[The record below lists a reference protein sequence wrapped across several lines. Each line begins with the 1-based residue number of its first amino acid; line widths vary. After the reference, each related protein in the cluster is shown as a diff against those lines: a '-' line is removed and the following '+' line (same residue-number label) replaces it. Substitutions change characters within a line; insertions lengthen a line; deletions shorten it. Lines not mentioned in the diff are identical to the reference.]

1 MTQFSRNLALL
12 APVALAISGLFV
24 TLVAPDA
31 SGEPD
36 SARSAAK
43 PALAVTTTLPKLV
56 VLPVRVQANGNI
68 AAWQEAII
76 GTEADGLR
84 LAEVNFNVG
93 DVVRRGQVLA
103 RFASATVDAELA
115 QSRSVLAEAEAI
127 LAEASSNAVRAQEL
141 KASGALSEQQIQQY
155 LTAERTARARLE
167 GAKAAVQTQQ
177 LRLAQTQVLAPDD
190 GVISVRTATVGAV
203 LPSGQEL
210 FRIIRRGRL
219 EWRAEVAAPELAR
232 LRPGQQ
238 VTLTPAG
245 GQPVRGMVRVVAP
258 VVDTRTRSGLV
269 YVDIPVAGAARAG
282 MFARGD
288 IEVDSGKP
296 TVTLPQAAV
305 AQRDGFSYVMRIG
318 PDFRVMETKV
328 TLGRRAGDRVEVVS
342 GIDTGTTVVASGV
355 GFLGDGDL
363 VQVVDG
369 AAAAVGAARS
379 PGEAPNRR

>member
-1 MTQFSRNLALL
+1 VTQFSRNLALL

-219 EWRAEVAAPELAR
+219 EWRAEVAAPELVR

-318 PDFRVMETKV
+318 PDYRVMETKV

-342 GIDTGTTVVASGV
+342 GIDNGTTVVASGV

-363 VQVVDG
+363 VRVVDG

>member
-219 EWRAEVAAPELAR
+219 EWRAEVAAPELVR

-318 PDFRVMETKV
+318 PDYRVMETKV

-342 GIDTGTTVVASGV
+342 GIDIGTTVVASGV

>member
-219 EWRAEVAAPELAR
+219 EWRAEVAAPELVR

-282 MFARGD
+282 MFARGE

-318 PDFRVMETKV
+318 PDYRVMETKV

-369 AAAAVGAARS
+369 AAAAVGSARS

>member
-93 DVVRRGQVLA
+93 DFVRRGQVLA

-155 LTAERTARARLE
+155 L
-167 GAKAAVQTQQ
+167 
-177 LRLAQTQVLAPDD
+177 
-190 GVISVRTATVGAV
+190 
-203 LPSGQEL
+203 
-210 FRIIRRGRL
+210 
-219 EWRAEVAAPELAR
+219 
-232 LRPGQQ
+232 
-238 VTLTPAG
+238 
-245 GQPVRGMVRVVAP
+245 
-258 VVDTRTRSGLV
+258 
-269 YVDIPVAGAARAG
+269 
-282 MFARGD
+282 
-288 IEVDSGKP
+288 
-296 TVTLPQAAV
+296 
-305 AQRDGFSYVMRIG
+305 
-318 PDFRVMETKV
+318 
-328 TLGRRAGDRVEVVS
+328 
-342 GIDTGTTVVASGV
+342 
-355 GFLGDGDL
+355 
-363 VQVVDG
+363 
-369 AAAAVGAARS
+369 
-379 PGEAPNRR
+379 

>member
-1 MTQFSRNLALL
+1 VTQFSRNLALL

-219 EWRAEVAAPELAR
+219 EWRAEVAAPELVR

-318 PDFRVMETKV
+318 PDYRVMETKV

>member
-1 MTQFSRNLALL
+1 MTKFSRNLALL

-219 EWRAEVAAPELAR
+219 EWRAEVAAPELVR

-318 PDFRVMETKV
+318 PDYRVMETKV

-342 GIDTGTTVVASGV
+342 GIDIGTTVVASGV

>member
-1 MTQFSRNLALL
+1 VTQFSRNLALL

-177 LRLAQTQVLAPDD
+177 LRLTQTQVLAPDD

-219 EWRAEVAAPELAR
+219 EWRAEVAAPELVR

-318 PDFRVMETKV
+318 PDYRVMETKV

-342 GIDTGTTVVASGV
+342 GIDIGTTVVASGV

>member
-12 APVALAISGLFV
+12 APVALAVSGLFV

-219 EWRAEVAAPELAR
+219 EWRAEVAAPELVR

-282 MFARGD
+282 MFARGE

-318 PDFRVMETKV
+318 PDYRVMETKV

>member
-219 EWRAEVAAPELAR
+219 EWRAEVAAPELVR

-282 MFARGD
+282 MFARGE

-318 PDFRVMETKV
+318 PDYRVMETKV

-342 GIDTGTTVVASGV
+342 GIDIGTTVVASGV

>member
-1 MTQFSRNLALL
+1 VTQFSRNLALL
-12 APVALAISGLFV
+12 APVALAVSGLFV

-219 EWRAEVAAPELAR
+219 EWRAEVAAPELVR

-282 MFARGD
+282 MFARGE

-318 PDFRVMETKV
+318 PDYRVMETKV

>member
-1 MTQFSRNLALL
+1 VTQFSRNLALL

-258 VVDTRTRSGLV
+258 VVDIRTRSGLV

-318 PDFRVMETKV
+318 PDYRVMETKV

>member
-219 EWRAEVAAPELAR
+219 EWRAEVAAPELVR

-282 MFARGD
+282 MFARGE

-296 TVTLPQAAV
+296 AVTLPQAAV

-318 PDFRVMETKV
+318 PDYRVMETKV

>member
-1 MTQFSRNLALL
+1 VTQFSRNLALL

-219 EWRAEVAAPELAR
+219 EWRAEVAAPELVR

-282 MFARGD
+282 MFARGE

-318 PDFRVMETKV
+318 PDYRVMETKV

-342 GIDTGTTVVASGV
+342 GIDIGTTVVASGV

>member
-1 MTQFSRNLALL
+1 VTQFSRNLALL

-219 EWRAEVAAPELAR
+219 EWRAEVAAPELVR

-282 MFARGD
+282 MFARGE

-318 PDFRVMETKV
+318 PDYRVMETKV

-369 AAAAVGAARS
+369 AAAAVGPARS

>member
-203 LPSGQEL
+203 
-210 FRIIRRGRL
+210 F
-219 EWRAEVAAPELAR
+219 
-232 LRPGQQ
+232 
-238 VTLTPAG
+238 
-245 GQPVRGMVRVVAP
+245 
-258 VVDTRTRSGLV
+258 
-269 YVDIPVAGAARAG
+269 
-282 MFARGD
+282 
-288 IEVDSGKP
+288 GK
-296 TVTLPQAAV
+296 L
-305 AQRDGFSYVMRIG
+305 
-318 PDFRVMETKV
+318 
-328 TLGRRAGDRVEVVS
+328 L
-342 GIDTGTTVVASGV
+342 
-355 GFLGDGDL
+355 
-363 VQVVDG
+363 
-369 AAAAVGAARS
+369 
-379 PGEAPNRR
+379 

>member
-1 MTQFSRNLALL
+1 VTQFSRNLALL

-219 EWRAEVAAPELAR
+219 EWRAEVAAPELVR

-318 PDFRVMETKV
+318 PDYRVMETKV

-342 GIDTGTTVVASGV
+342 GIDIGTTVVASGV

>member
-1 MTQFSRNLALL
+1 VTQFSRNLALL

-219 EWRAEVAAPELAR
+219 EWRAEVAAPELVR

-282 MFARGD
+282 MFARGE

-305 AQRDGFSYVMRIG
+305 AQRDGFSSVMRIG
-318 PDFRVMETKV
+318 PDYRVMETKV

>member
-1 MTQFSRNLALL
+1 MNQFSRNLALL

-219 EWRAEVAAPELAR
+219 EWRAEVAAPELVR

-282 MFARGD
+282 MFARGE

-318 PDFRVMETKV
+318 PDYRVMETKV

-342 GIDTGTTVVASGV
+342 GIDIGTTVVASGV

>member
-1 MTQFSRNLALL
+1 
-12 APVALAISGLFV
+12 LFV

-219 EWRAEVAAPELAR
+219 EWRAEVAAPELVR

-282 MFARGD
+282 MFARGE

-318 PDFRVMETKV
+318 PDYRVMETKV

>member
-219 EWRAEVAAPELAR
+219 EWRAEVAAPELVR

-318 PDFRVMETKV
+318 PDYRVMETKV

>member
-219 EWRAEVAAPELAR
+219 EWRAEVAAPELVR

-269 YVDIPVAGAARAG
+269 YVDIPVTGAARAG
-282 MFARGD
+282 MFARGE

-318 PDFRVMETKV
+318 PDYRVMETKV

-342 GIDTGTTVVASGV
+342 GIDIGTTVVASGV

>member
-219 EWRAEVAAPELAR
+219 EWRAEVAAPELVR

-282 MFARGD
+282 MFARGE

>member
-43 PALAVTTTLPKLV
+43 PALAVTTTLPKLI

-219 EWRAEVAAPELAR
+219 EWRAEVAAPELVR

-282 MFARGD
+282 MFARGE

-318 PDFRVMETKV
+318 PDYRVMETKV

-369 AAAAVGAARS
+369 AAAAVGPARS

>member
-1 MTQFSRNLALL
+1 
-12 APVALAISGLFV
+12 
-24 TLVAPDA
+24 
-31 SGEPD
+31 
-36 SARSAAK
+36 
-43 PALAVTTTLPKLV
+43 
-56 VLPVRVQANGNI
+56 
-68 AAWQEAII
+68 
-76 GTEADGLR
+76 
-84 LAEVNFNVG
+84 
-93 DVVRRGQVLA
+93 
-103 RFASATVDAELA
+103 
-115 QSRSVLAEAEAI
+115 
-127 LAEASSNAVRAQEL
+127 
-141 KASGALSEQQIQQY
+141 
-155 LTAERTARARLE
+155 
-167 GAKAAVQTQQ
+167 VQTQQ

-219 EWRAEVAAPELAR
+219 EWRAEVAAPELVR

-269 YVDIPVAGAARAG
+269 YVDIPVTGAARAG

-318 PDFRVMETKV
+318 PDYRVMETKV

>member
-1 MTQFSRNLALL
+1 VTQFSRNLALL

-219 EWRAEVAAPELAR
+219 EWRAEVAAPELVR

-318 PDFRVMETKV
+318 PDYRVMETKV

-363 VQVVDG
+363 VRVVDG

>member
-127 LAEASSNAVRAQEL
+127 LAQASSNAVRAQEL

-219 EWRAEVAAPELAR
+219 EWRAEVAAPELVR

-282 MFARGD
+282 MFARGE

-318 PDFRVMETKV
+318 PDYRVMETKV

>member
-1 MTQFSRNLALL
+1 MNQFSRNLALL

-282 MFARGD
+282 MFARGE

-318 PDFRVMETKV
+318 PDYRVMETKV

-342 GIDTGTTVVASGV
+342 GIDIGTTVVASGV

>member
-1 MTQFSRNLALL
+1 MNQFSRNLALL

-219 EWRAEVAAPELAR
+219 EWRAEVAAPELVR

-282 MFARGD
+282 MFARGE

-318 PDFRVMETKV
+318 PDYRVMETKV

-369 AAAAVGAARS
+369 AAAAVGPARS

>member
-219 EWRAEVAAPELAR
+219 EWRAEVAAPELVR

-282 MFARGD
+282 MFARGE

-318 PDFRVMETKV
+318 PDYRVMETKV

>member
-127 LAEASSNAVRAQEL
+127 LAQASSNAVRAQEL

-219 EWRAEVAAPELAR
+219 EWRAEVAAPELVR

-318 PDFRVMETKV
+318 PDYRVMETKV

-342 GIDTGTTVVASGV
+342 GIDIGTTVVASGV

>member
-219 EWRAEVAAPELAR
+219 EWRAEVAAPELVR

-318 PDFRVMETKV
+318 PDYRVMETKV

-363 VQVVDG
+363 VRVVDG

>member
-1 MTQFSRNLALL
+1 VTQFSRNLALL

-219 EWRAEVAAPELAR
+219 EWRAEVAAPELVR

-282 MFARGD
+282 MFARGE

-318 PDFRVMETKV
+318 PDYRVMETKV

>member
-219 EWRAEVAAPELAR
+219 EWRAEVAAPELVR

-318 PDFRVMETKV
+318 PDYRVMETKV

-369 AAAAVGAARS
+369 AAAAVGPARS

>member
-1 MTQFSRNLALL
+1 VTQFSRNLALL

-203 LPSGQEL
+203 LPSGQGL

-219 EWRAEVAAPELAR
+219 EWRAEVAAPELVR

-282 MFARGD
+282 MFARGE

-318 PDFRVMETKV
+318 PDYRVMETKV

>member
-219 EWRAEVAAPELAR
+219 EWRAEVAAPELVR

-282 MFARGD
+282 MFARGE

-318 PDFRVMETKV
+318 PDYRVMETKV

-369 AAAAVGAARS
+369 AAAAVGPARS

>member
-1 MTQFSRNLALL
+1 MNQFSRNLALL

-219 EWRAEVAAPELAR
+219 EWRAEVAAPELVR

-282 MFARGD
+282 MFARGE

-318 PDFRVMETKV
+318 PDYRVMETKV

>member
-282 MFARGD
+282 MFARGE

-318 PDFRVMETKV
+318 PDYRVMETKV

>member
-12 APVALAISGLFV
+12 APVALAVSGLFV

-219 EWRAEVAAPELAR
+219 EWRAEVAAPELVR

-282 MFARGD
+282 MFARGE

-318 PDFRVMETKV
+318 PDYRVMETKV

-342 GIDTGTTVVASGV
+342 GIDIGTTVVASGV

>member
-1 MTQFSRNLALL
+1 MNQFSRNLALL

-219 EWRAEVAAPELAR
+219 EWRAEVAAPELVR

-318 PDFRVMETKV
+318 PDYRVMETKV

-369 AAAAVGAARS
+369 AAAAVGPARS